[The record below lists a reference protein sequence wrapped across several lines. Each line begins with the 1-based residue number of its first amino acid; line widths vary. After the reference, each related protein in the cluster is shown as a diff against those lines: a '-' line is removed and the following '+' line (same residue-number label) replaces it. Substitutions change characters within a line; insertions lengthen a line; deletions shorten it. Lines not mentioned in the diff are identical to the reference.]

1 MTNPASRYLR
11 VPYLLEQLAC
21 TQHPQTLAQLAQRL
35 DLPKTTLMR
44 MLQSLV
50 ESGLVVHAPNERGYV
65 LGPRATQ
72 LALATLRTP
81 HFSRSSRAILA
92 QLVRELGETCNLTAL
107 EGDQIR
113 YLERVETS
121 QLLRLK
127 LDVGTHVPLHCT
139 ASGKLMLASM
149 APAHRA
155 QVLDRIRL
163 ERHTPRTL
171 TGRAQLEAEL
181 DDIRRRGLG
190 IDREEFVLGMVAVA
204 VPVLDARRKVIA
216 AVACHGPTARIS
228 LDFLL
233 ESVPVLKRA
242 AIDMGRALGDDTV
255 LW

>member
-1 MTNPASRYLR
+1 MSNPVSRYLR

-50 ESGLVVHAPNERGYV
+50 ESGLVVQAPNERGYV

-107 EGDQIR
+107 EGDEIR

-127 LDVGTHVPLHCT
+127 MDVGTHVPLHCT

-149 APAHRA
+149 EPAHRA

-163 ERHTPRTL
+163 ERHTPRTF
-171 TGRAQLEAEL
+171 TGRTQLEAEL

-204 VPVLDARRKVIA
+204 VPVLDARGKVIA
-216 AVACHGPTARIS
+216 AVACHGPTARTS
-228 LDFLL
+228 MDFLL

-242 AIDMGRALGDDTV
+242 AVDMGRALGDETV